1 MVDPKELLIKYI
13 DHVAQCEGAPFL
25 EDIDF
30 KNSSGRVHFSKEE
43 IDTLRLLA
51 SQIGLM
57 KDQ

>member
-1 MVDPKELLIKYI
+1 MVDSKELLMKYI
-13 DHVAQCEGAPFL
+13 NHVAQCEGAPFL

-30 KNSSGRVHFSKEE
+30 KRSSDRVHFSQEE

-57 KDQ
+57 KD